1 MLLDFENMEETV
13 IHNFNGGEKDTR
25 AKMYNDENMR
35 ILYGVLEPGAS
46 IGIHEHT
53 DNSEEV
59 FCVSGQATVYIDGK
73 TEILKAGQAHYCPK
87 DRRAY
92 NLRRCAKAIKTILKL
107 NIVMVFGKIIS

>member
-1 MLLDFENMEETV
+1 MVVKKTQ
-13 IHNFNGGEKDTR
+13 GQ
-25 AKMYNDENMR
+25 KMYNDENMR

-73 TEILKAGQAHYCPK
+73 TEILKAGQAHIVQRDTK
-87 DRRAY
+87 HGMKNEGTED
-92 NLRRCAKAIKTILKL
+92 LIIFGVVAKSNK
-107 NIVMVFGKIIS
+107 NNFKIEYM

>member
-35 ILYGVLEPGAS
+35 ILYGVWENRNFKSRSGTLLSKGTQAW
-46 IGIHEHT
+46 
-53 DNSEEV
+53 NEEW
-59 FCVSGQATVYIDGK
+59 G
-73 TEILKAGQAHYCPK
+73 
-87 DRRAY
+87 DRRPY

>member
-25 AKMYNDENMR
+25 AKMYNDENMK

-73 TEILKAGQAHYCPK
+73 TEILKAGLCKHSS
-87 DRRAY
+87 
-92 NLRRCAKAIKTILKL
+92 
-107 NIVMVFGKIIS
+107 F